1 MVWAGM
7 HLSADGGGGTGGYL
21 AHFQFFVNFQDFVN
35 NCATTSICR
44 HSDAHGPFYHPK
56 VLLGKLPTTFQHK
69 SGHLELPLWHFV
81 ATLEP
86 KFPNFGTFGTF
97 GTFCL

>member
-21 AHFQFFVNFQDFVN
+21 APFQFFVNFQDFVN

-56 VLLGKLPTTFQHK
+56 VLLGKLPTTYQLNC
-69 SGHLELPLWHFV
+69 GRLELPLCQFV
-81 ATLEP
+81 ATLDRKIP
-86 KFPNFGTFGTF
+86 QFWDFWDFWS
-97 GTFCL
+97 LM